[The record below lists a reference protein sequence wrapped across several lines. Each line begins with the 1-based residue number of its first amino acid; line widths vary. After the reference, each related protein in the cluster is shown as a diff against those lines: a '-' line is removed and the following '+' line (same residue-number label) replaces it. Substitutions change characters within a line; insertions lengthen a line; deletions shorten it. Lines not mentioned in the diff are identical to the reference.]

1 MNYLAHLLLSGP
13 NPDTQVGGLLGDFVK
28 GPLKGDY
35 PDDIEQG
42 IRLHRQID
50 TLTAHLPAMTQ
61 LNRLFENPWRRYAGI
76 VVDIAFDHLLAER
89 WQDFHALPLP
99 EFCADFYQHLSSHR
113 HRLPEGAQQFCDRA
127 PGLGWLESYADP
139 DIMAT
144 ILNRVGTRFQR
155 PVALEDC
162 WHVVQTNRDHF
173 NRAFDQAMAEL
184 SLFAESFLSVS
195 ISTSSI
201 NGDLTSPNP
210 GGPNPALINSFNAT
224 HAPDKNIQPPRFMTY
239 AKPPHP

>member
-28 GPLKGDY
+28 GPLKGGY
-35 PDDIEQG
+35 PPEVEQG

-61 LNRLFENPWRRYAGI
+61 LNKLFESPWRRYAGV
-76 VVDIAFDHLLAER
+76 VVDIAFDHLLAQR
-89 WQDFHALPLP
+89 WQEFHRQTLP

-113 HRLPEGAQQFCDRA
+113 HRLPEQAQQFCDRA

-144 ILNRVGTRFQR
+144 ILNRVGTRFRR
-155 PVALEDC
+155 PVALGDC
-162 WHVVQTNRDHF
+162 WPIVQANHNHF
-173 NRAFDQAMAEL
+173 DRAFDETMMEL
-184 SLFAESFLSVS
+184 SLFAESFLHLSMSASS
-195 ISTSSI
+195 ISC
-201 NGDLTSPNP
+201 DLTNQNLDGRNP
-210 GGPNPALINSFNAT
+210 PLIPSQRNA
-224 HAPDKNIQPPRFMTY
+224 HL
-239 AKPPHP
+239 